1 MFKWIDEKHRLV
13 LINDETF
20 QEERSFRLIPFN
32 VFAIVGGI
40 VMVIS
45 LFTILLLVFTPMGR
59 IVPERSNQHI
69 RSQLSNIY
77 LHVDSL
83 ENAVNER
90 DLFIRK
96 VKDLVYEKFEYADDV
111 EDPSTKTGGKD
122 VPVPNKSDELKELM
136 ESVDN
141 EAELGNLIE
150 NTLSAEK
157 TDINS
162 MIFMAPIKG
171 MVSDTFA
178 PSRSHYGTDIVA
190 PKGEVIKAT
199 QHGTVIVA
207 TWSADTG
214 HMLAI
219 QHDNNVVSF
228 YKHNSSLLKKTGD
241 IVEVGEG
248 IAIIGNT
255 GEMTEGPHLHF
266 EMWFNGQPIN
276 AQRYIQFS
284 N

>member
-1 MFKWIDEKHRLV
+1 MFKWIDGKYRLV

-20 QEERSFRLIPFN
+20 QEERSFRLLPFN
-32 VFAIVGGI
+32 VVATIGAII
-40 VMVIS
+40 MTIS
-45 LFTILLLVFTPMGR
+45 LITILLLVLTPLGR
-59 IVPERSNQHI
+59 IVPERSNLNI
-69 RSQLSNIY
+69 RSQISQIY
-77 LHVDSL
+77 VHIDSL
-83 ENAVNER
+83 EQAVDNR
-90 DLFIRK
+90 DAFILK
-96 VKDLVYEKFEYADDV
+96 IKDLVYEKFEYEDSV
-111 EDPSTKTGGKD
+111 EDPANQKTGQD
-122 VPVPNKSDELKELM
+122 VEVPAKSDELRLLM

-150 NTLSAEK
+150 NTLQEN
-157 TDINS
+157 TDISN

-178 PSRSHYGTDIVA
+178 PSRAHYGTDIIA
-190 PKGEVIKAT
+190 PKGAVIKAT
-199 QHGTVIVA
+199 QKGTIIVA
-207 TWSADTG
+207 TWSAETG

-219 QHDNNVVSF
+219 QHNNNIISF
-228 YKHNSSLLKKTGD
+228 YKHNSSLLKKAGD
-241 IVEVGEG
+241 IVDVGEG

-276 AQRYIQFS
+276 AERYIDFK

>member
-1 MFKWIDEKHRLV
+1 MFKWLDEKYRMV

-32 VFAIVGGI
+32 VVALFVGAIL
-40 VMVIS
+40 MVSVITT
-45 LFTILLLVFTPMGR
+45 LILVFTPLGV

-69 RSQLSNIY
+69 RTQLGLIV
-77 LHVDSL
+77 LQIDSL
-83 ENAVNER
+83 EQTIGER

-96 VKDLVYEKFEYADDV
+96 VKDLVYEKFEYAADV
-111 EDPSTKTGGKD
+111 NDPTKKTGNKD
-122 VPVPNKSDELKELM
+122 VVVPGKSDELKQLM
-136 ESVDN
+136 ESVNN
-141 EAELGNLIE
+141 ETELGNLVE
-150 NTLSAEK
+150 NTLQVE
-157 TDINS
+157 TNIND
-162 MIFMAPIKG
+162 MIFTPPIKG

-178 PSRSHYGTDIVA
+178 PSRAHYGTDIVA

-199 QHGTVIVA
+199 QKGTVIVA

-219 QHDNNVVSF
+219 QHDNNVISF

-241 IVEVGEG
+241 FVKPGEG
-248 IAIIGNT
+248 IAIIGNS
-255 GEMTEGPHLHF
+255 GEMTDGPHLHF

-276 AQRYIQFS
+276 PERYIDFR

>member
-1 MFKWIDEKHRLV
+1 MFKWLDDKYRLV

-32 VFAIVGGI
+32 VVALLTGAIL
-40 VMVIS
+40 MIS
-45 LFTILLLVFTPMGR
+45 IITILILVFTPLGT

-69 RSQLSNIY
+69 RTQLSLIV
-77 LHVDSL
+77 LQIDSL
-83 ENAVNER
+83 EQTVAER

-96 VKDLVYEKFEYADDV
+96 VKDLVYEKFEYAEDV
-111 EDPSTKTGGKD
+111 KDPTKKTGSKD
-122 VPVPNKSDELKELM
+122 VLKELM
-136 ESVDN
+136 ESVNN
-141 EAELGNLIE
+141 ETELGNLVE
-150 NTLSAEK
+150 NTLQVE
-157 TDINS
+157 TNIND
-162 MIFMAPIKG
+162 MIFTPPIKG

-178 PSRSHYGTDIVA
+178 PSRAHYGTDIVA

-199 QHGTVIVA
+199 QKGTVIVA

-219 QHDNNVVSF
+219 QHDNNVISF

-241 IVEVGEG
+241 FVKPGEG
-248 IAIIGNT
+248 IAIIGNS
-255 GEMTEGPHLHF
+255 GEMTDGPHLHF

-276 AQRYIQFS
+276 PQRYIDFK

>member
-1 MFKWIDEKHRLV
+1 MFKWIDEKYRLV

-32 VFAIVGGI
+32 VAAIIGGI
-40 VMVIS
+40 IMVIS
-45 LFTILLLVFTPMGR
+45 LVTILLLVFTPLGY

-69 RSQLSNIY
+69 RTQLNVINAQI
-77 LHVDSL
+77 DSL
-83 ENAVNER
+83 EQAVVSR
-90 DLFIRK
+90 DLFIIK
-96 VKDLVYEKFEYADDV
+96 IKDLVYEKFEYAEDV
-111 EDPSTKTGGKD
+111 KDPTSKKSGQNVT
-122 VPVPNKSDELKELM
+122 VPAKSDELKELM

-141 EAELGNLIE
+141 ESELGNLIE
-150 NTLSAEK
+150 NTLQSS
-157 TDINS
+157 TDISS

-171 MVSDTFA
+171 MVSDTFS
-178 PSRSHYGTDIVA
+178 PSRSHYGTDIIA

-199 QHGTVIVA
+199 QDGTVIVA
-207 TWSADTG
+207 TWSAETG

-219 QHDNNVVSF
+219 QHSNNVISF
-228 YKHNSSLLKKTGD
+228 YKHNSSLLKKAGD
-241 IVEVGEG
+241 IVNAGEG

-276 AQRYIQFS
+276 PQRYIDFS